1 MAKRTKGGKAAAGK
15 SAKAKEAAAA
25 IASAMQQNP
34 TPQGGDLLNP
44 MSAPQPGDPSTKL
57 FANPEQDE
65 K

>member
-1 MAKRTKGGKAAAGK
+1 MAKRTKGSSAKGG
-15 SAKAKEAAAA
+15 AKAKAAAAA

-57 FANPEQDE
+57 FANPEEQ